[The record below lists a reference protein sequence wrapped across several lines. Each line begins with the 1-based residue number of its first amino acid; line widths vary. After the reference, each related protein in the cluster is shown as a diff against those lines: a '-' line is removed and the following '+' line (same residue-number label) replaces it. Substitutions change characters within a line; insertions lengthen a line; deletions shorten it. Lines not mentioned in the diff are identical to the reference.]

1 MSDSKTTSYDDERE
15 KRIQEIQDLLFKEK
29 SPEKIHDFL
38 NNFFTES
45 RNKALENNPIPKIQS
60 LLLNLFQGQKLMNAN
75 SLLTTYIPIKQV
87 QNLLNPLRK
96 NNKKI

>member
-38 NNFFTES
+38 NNFFT
-45 RNKALENNPIPKIQS
+45 
-60 LLLNLFQGQKLMNAN
+60 
-75 SLLTTYIPIKQV
+75 
-87 QNLLNPLRK
+87 
-96 NNKKI
+96 